1 MVIKEA
7 SYSIEVG
14 KNNPYVKPI
23 ACIIAGVALALPL
36 IFVLLLRYGILQI
49 SPRGV
54 VIAISMY
61 AGLLTIGIIV
71 SMTAP
76 TFIGAATAVTLTG
89 KIVDFKTRFVSRQSR
104 GVFPIVE
111 YSYGGQTYQKSLP
124 NSRNLDVGSQVTLLV
139 HRKNP
144 AKSITKKQLA
154 LCIIVTILSVFAVFP
169 IGFLLV
175 LFCWGLPTFIR
186 AAHSDKVTGEVIN
199 IASNHMEYSGIV
211 EYEYGGETYQSQLS
225 SWSSVRPTINDT
237 KTLRVDPRHPDSA
250 ISIGQVIFA
259 AFALLVFTAGGIL
272 FCSLGFFIPLDN
284 TAVSFKGTANG
295 ISKDMLIGLL
305 IWGGFILF
313 WLLLGIILLIRV
325 KKREN
330 KQSLRDVGIKQVC
343 VIDNVSV
350 NTSIEIN
357 GEHPVRLTLSGGGRT
372 YTVKTKTSFKQC
384 KYHDGDT
391 VDVYIDP
398 QNEKKYLADIDE

>member
-7 SYSIEVG
+7 SYSIEIG

-23 ACIIAGVALALPL
+23 ACIIAGIALALPL
-36 IFVLLLRYGILQI
+36 IFVLLLWYDILQI

-71 SMTAP
+71 SMTVP
-76 TFIGAATAVTLTG
+76 TFIGAAKAVTLTG

-199 IASNHMEYSGIV
+199 IASNRMEYS
-211 EYEYGGETYQSQLS
+211 
-225 SWSSVRPTINDT
+225 
-237 KTLRVDPRHPDSA
+237 
-250 ISIGQVIFA
+250 
-259 AFALLVFTAGGIL
+259 
-272 FCSLGFFIPLDN
+272 
-284 TAVSFKGTANG
+284 AN
-295 ISKDMLIGLL
+295 
-305 IWGGFILF
+305 
-313 WLLLGIILLIRV
+313 
-325 KKREN
+325 
-330 KQSLRDVGIKQVC
+330 
-343 VIDNVSV
+343 
-350 NTSIEIN
+350 
-357 GEHPVRLTLSGGGRT
+357 RL
-372 YTVKTKTSFKQC
+372 
-384 KYHDGDT
+384 
-391 VDVYIDP
+391 
-398 QNEKKYLADIDE
+398 

>member
-36 IFVLLLRYGILQI
+36 IFVLLLWYDILQI

-71 SMTAP
+71 SMTVP
-76 TFIGAATAVTLTG
+76 TFIGAAKAVTLTG

-111 YSYGGQTYQKSLP
+111 YSYGGQIYQKSLP

-175 LFCWGLPTFIR
+175 FFSWGLPTFIR
-186 AAHSDKVTGEVIN
+186 AAHSDKVTGEIIN
-199 IASNHMEYSGIV
+199 IASNRMEYSAIV
-211 EYEYGGETYQSQLS
+211 EYEYGGQTYQSQLS

-284 TAVSFKGTANG
+284 TAVSFKGD
-295 ISKDMLIGLL
+295 IKDVIIGLL

-398 QNEKKYLADIDE
+398 QNEKKYLADIDK